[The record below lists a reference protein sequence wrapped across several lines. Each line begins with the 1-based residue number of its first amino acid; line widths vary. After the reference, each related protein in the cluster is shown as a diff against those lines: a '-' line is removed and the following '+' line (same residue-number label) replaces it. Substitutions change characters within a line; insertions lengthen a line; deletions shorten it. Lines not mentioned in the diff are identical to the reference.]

1 MLACQLYS
9 NGERTLYM
17 DIIEDGNSG
26 NVLIQF
32 ANRNEDME
40 LLKNTLKW
48 MGCQDKEINADG
60 YVVLEEVKST
70 DASVVSERVKYWIEK
85 ING

>member
-9 NGERTLYM
+9 NGEKTLYM

-32 ANRNEDME
+32 ANRNEDKEM
-40 LLKNTLKW
+40 LKNALKR

-60 YVVLEEVKST
+60 YVVLEVVPST